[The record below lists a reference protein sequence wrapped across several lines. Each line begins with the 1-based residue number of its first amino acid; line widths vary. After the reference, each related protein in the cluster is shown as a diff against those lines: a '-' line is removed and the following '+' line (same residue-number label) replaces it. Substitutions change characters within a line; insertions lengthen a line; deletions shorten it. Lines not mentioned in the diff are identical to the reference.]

1 MATNYWLLR
10 AFPEQNNHYSIF
22 KEEKVIGLGW
32 SNLND
37 LTNNDLND
45 LGSLFKKKG
54 YPAASPQSMGRRVGF
69 FKRFIKEMKIGDY
82 VLVPDGMGEISIGIV
97 NSDYYYKKITNDL
110 AHVRNIT
117 WVKIMNFQDF
127 PPKIQQ
133 LLSNRLTMI
142 SLEKVSRE
150 LEILIKNDIQ
160 LTLQTSKKNTFNA
173 AINNKN
179 IRLELDDDVTK
190 TELEFF
196 IKKILESY

>member
-45 LGSLFKKKG
+45 LGSLFKEKG
-54 YPAASPQSMGRRVGF
+54 YPAASPQSMGRRAGF
-69 FKRFIKEMKIGDY
+69 FKRFIKEMKVGDY

-97 NSDYYYKKITNDL
+97 NSEYYYKKITKDL

-142 SLEKVSRE
+142 SLEKVSKE

-196 IKKILESY
+196 IKSILESY